1 MISQGITQARQEV
14 CGQTSAGLTVGT
26 GARAG
31 SVRGVQGAQGEDLA
45 DNLAAGTMG
54 VEHLGY
60 VTLTVTEVTGEWG
73 RKGRTEGMSHAR
85 RAQG

>member
-1 MISQGITQARQEV
+1 MLWSPSEISQGRTQARQEV
-14 CGQTSAGLTVGT
+14 RGQTSAGLTVGT

-60 VTLTVTEVTGEWG
+60 VTL
-73 RKGRTEGMSHAR
+73 RCQLPNSSP
-85 RAQG
+85 